1 MRSVSKPSELSVLK
15 IADRVRRSM
24 RPSATDTEVLD
35 LCRRECMSEIIEGIP
50 ARKLDPRS
58 VFASISKTE
67 RLVFCTLRCELEI
80 LQDLADD
87 PSVKEIMVNG
97 PDAVFVERGRGIE
110 KTDIRFETPRQLE
123 QVIQRLAA
131 GVGRE
136 MNDLN
141 PIVDA
146 RLSDGSRFNA
156 VASNIAV
163 GGPILTIRKFNKSS
177 MTMDDLVE
185 QGDISRDAADLLI
198 KLVQARYN
206 IFICG
211 GTSSGKTTFLN
222 VLSDHI
228 PPEERVVVIE
238 DSAELQIR
246 GHEDLVRMEAKA
258 PNAQGKG
265 GVTIRDLIKT
275 SLRMR
280 PDRII
285 VGEVRGAE
293 TVQMIAAMSSGHD
306 GSLSTGH
313 SNSARGMLAR
323 LETMFLSGQDFPLEA
338 VRGQIAQAIDVFVHL
353 ARTSD
358 GHRRVMEISEVAG
371 FEDGQIELSQIYSY
385 VPGEGLKP
393 TGKKLRNT
401 EKLRLRG
408 FVD

>member
-1 MRSVSKPSELSVLK
+1 
-15 IADRVRRSM
+15 
-24 RPSATDTEVLD
+24 
-35 LCRRECMSEIIEGIP
+35 
-50 ARKLDPRS
+50 
-58 VFASISKTE
+58 
-67 RLVFCTLRCELEI
+67 
-80 LQDLADD
+80 
-87 PSVKEIMVNG
+87 
-97 PDAVFVERGRGIE
+97 
-110 KTDIRFETPRQLE
+110 
-123 QVIQRLAA
+123 
-131 GVGRE
+131 
-136 MNDLN
+136 
-141 PIVDA
+141 
-146 RLSDGSRFNA
+146 
-156 VASNIAV
+156 
-163 GGPILTIRKFNKSS
+163 
-177 MTMDDLVE
+177 
-185 QGDISRDAADLLI
+185 
-198 KLVQARYN
+198 
-206 IFICG
+206 
-211 GTSSGKTTFLN
+211 
-222 VLSDHI
+222 
-228 PPEERVVVIE
+228 
-238 DSAELQIR
+238 
-246 GHEDLVRMEAKA
+246 MEAKA

-293 TVQMIAAMSSGHD
+293 AVQMIAAMSSGHD

-371 FEDGQIELSQIYSY
+371 FGDGQIELLQIYAY

-408 FVD
+408 LAD